1 LVTSWQ
7 PGWSEQVVGL
17 SDAQAVGV
25 PVQVV
30 AAPDHPE
37 QSNCSLQV
45 VWSVMEPHGVSVP
58 VHGVEVLDQ

>member
-7 PGWSEQVVGL
+7 PGWSEQAVGL
-17 SDAQAVGV
+17 REAQGVGV

-30 AAPDHPE
+30 AAPDQPE

-45 VWSVMEPHGVSVP
+45 VWSVIEAHGVSVP